1 MAVIAVEIDGILG
14 ECTIEG
20 YADKLDALAL
30 EESIEVAVPQTAGS
44 AGPGGGVGR
53 ARHSEIELTR
63 YKDRASPKLAQACS
77 AAENLGTVKIHL
89 FRALETGA
97 AVYMSYTLAETFVSR
112 IEHDTLEERGVAFQP
127 HMRPHS
133 SGMLLPSKQ
142 GIASLVGVV
151 VKPILGGNAA
161 ILRPAPRPVHGQ
173 ARGPATNRE
182 IERLWLNASDV
193 TWTYTPY
200 VQGVKTGVVAKGFS
214 IRKSRQ
220 L

>member
-30 EESIEVAVPQTAGS
+30 EESIEVAVPQTAGNV
-44 AGPGGGVGR
+44 GVGGGVGR
-53 ARHSEIELTR
+53 ARHSEVELTR

-112 IEHDTLEERGVAFQP
+112 IEHDTLEEGGVAFQP
-127 HMRPHS
+127 HLVTSTR
-133 SGMLLPSKQ
+133 GGALPPSVT
-142 GIASLVGVV
+142 GVASLVTPLV
-151 VKPILGGNAA
+151 AA
-161 ILRPAPRPVHGQ
+161 QTGAVRVAPRPAYGQ

-182 IERLWLNASDV
+182 VERLWLNASDV

-200 VQGVKTGVVAKGFS
+200 IQGVKSGVVEKGFS
-214 IRKSRQ
+214 VRKSRP